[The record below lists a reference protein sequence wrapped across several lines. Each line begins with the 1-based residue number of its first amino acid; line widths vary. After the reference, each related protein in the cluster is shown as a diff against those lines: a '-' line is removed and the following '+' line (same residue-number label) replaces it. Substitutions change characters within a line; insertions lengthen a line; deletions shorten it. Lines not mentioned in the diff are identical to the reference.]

1 MLWIEHK
8 YISLLSGRLERFQRV
23 NNTVYRFRCPICGD
37 SQKDRRKT
45 RGHLIEKG
53 GKVRFYCHNCSASMQ
68 FRYFM
73 KEIDRL
79 FTLNTSRNR

>member
-1 MLWIEHK
+1 
-8 YISLLSGRLERFQRV
+8 
-23 NNTVYRFRCPICGD
+23 
-37 SQKDRRKT
+37 
-45 RGHLIEKG
+45 LIEKG